1 MPPARI
7 VPAVALLL
15 GIVLGCNRTTIKD
28 PHEVNG
34 QVFYTEHTAPSFSD
48 TLSSSVQQGCE
59 GGVREDERALEKVP
73 TPQGCKRKE
82 LVLDYTVDG
91 IYRIEACDDVYRV
104 RCRKTTTIS
113 GTHGPTSCGV
123 SCEVEDHFVPRK

>member
-1 MPPARI
+1 MPNARM

-15 GIVLGCNRTTIKD
+15 LLVACNRTTIKS

-48 TLSSSVQQGCE
+48 TLTSSVQQGCE
-59 GGVREDERALEKVP
+59 GGVRDDDRASDKVP
-73 TPQGCKRKE
+73 TPQGCKRKDF
-82 LVLDYTVDG
+82 VLDYTVDG

-104 RCRKTTTIS
+104 RCRKTTAVS
-113 GTHGPTSCGV
+113 GMQGPTSCGV
-123 SCEVEDHFVPRK
+123 SCELEDHFVPKK